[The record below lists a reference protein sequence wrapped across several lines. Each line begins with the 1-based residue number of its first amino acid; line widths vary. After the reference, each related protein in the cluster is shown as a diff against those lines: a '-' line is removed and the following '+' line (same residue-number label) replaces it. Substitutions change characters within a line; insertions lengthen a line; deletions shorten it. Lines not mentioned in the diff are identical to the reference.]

1 MSVAAPVSPMLARP
15 VESVPEP
22 DSVEGGLS
30 YEPKWDGFRSIVS
43 FDGST
48 SAIGSRGS
56 KMLTRYF
63 PELTFAFD
71 DLLPEPCIL
80 DGEIVLRSGEPGSEH
95 LSWEQLTQRIHPA
108 ASRVRRLA
116 DETPATFVAF
126 DLLAQGDE
134 SLLDTPF
141 EQRRAALE
149 ALVGS
154 LGDPIHL
161 TRTTRD
167 VEVARRW
174 LVEFEGAG
182 LDGIIAKPLAAPYTP
197 GKRTMFK
204 VKHHRT
210 ADVVLLGY
218 RRHVSGSGV
227 GSLLLGLYDDDGQ
240 LHSVG
245 GASAFS
251 DARRL
256 ALVDEL
262 EPLVLRDE
270 EGNVL
275 TGETEPSRFSSGKD
289 TSFVR
294 LRPTR
299 VLQVRYDHMEGDRF
313 RHTVQFDRWRPDR
326 EARSCTF
333 DQLER
338 PVAYD
343 LGGVLD

>member
-1 MSVAAPVSPMLARP
+1 MLARA
-15 VESVPEP
+15 VDAVPEP
-22 DSVEGGLS
+22 DSVPGGLS

-43 FDGST
+43 FDGHTST
-48 SAIGSRGS
+48 IGSRGS

-63 PELTFAFD
+63 PELTYAFE
-71 DLLPEPCIL
+71 DLLPEPCVL
-80 DGEIVLRSGEPGSEH
+80 DGEIVLRTGEPGSEH
-95 LSWEQLTQRIHPA
+95 LSWEQLSQRIHPA

-126 DLLAQGDE
+126 DLIALGDT

-141 EQRRAALE
+141 AERRAALE

-161 TRTTRD
+161 TRATRD
-167 VEVARRW
+167 VELARRW

-182 LDGIIAKPLAAPYTP
+182 LDGIVAKPLAAAYAP

-204 VKHHRT
+204 VKHHRS

-227 GSLLLGLYDDDGQ
+227 GSLLLGLYDADGE
-240 LHSVG
+240 LVNVG

-256 ALVDEL
+256 QLVHEL
-262 EPLVLRDE
+262 APLVLHDE
-270 EGNVL
+270 SGEVV
-275 TGETEPSRFSSGKD
+275 TGETERNRFSANKD

-294 LRPTR
+294 LRPER
-299 VLQVRYDHMEGDRF
+299 VLEVRYDHMEGECF
-313 RHTVQFDRWRPDR
+313 RHTVQFERWRPDR
-326 EARSCTF
+326 EPRSCTF